1 MNPIYQIAYAKKN
14 YLEFIKKCQVGPA
27 DFVLTPQAEP
37 TAFARCFAV
46 YGLNLLK
53 QRDMLEK
60 FRKPIIKGLI
70 DGILESRKKYNSAPT
85 DKAYRQLLAFTLSA
99 LSIYNSLNDDRLA
112 KLVVEQLPND
122 VESYLNSVGALKGK
136 AQSGNHAMFIA
147 IFLMHAKKQ
156 LGIDTNDK
164 MKHWIRLHILN
175 MNKFGFWGESSKM
188 QHLLFQNGYH
198 QHEIL
203 EYLEIKN
210 PNLRSTIKAVQ
221 SMADHYGHFAPYPGG
236 GGCYDYDAVF
246 LLTPNGI
253 FHDSK
258 TRNLMQ
264 KTIQTLLSEQSLEGG
279 WGESI
284 YIRPRNLKN
293 MWYFILH
300 LARALP
306 NFRLFK
312 ERIRYAIALQCPW
325 NNSIKTHWSRYCRE
339 WNESNLWDSW
349 FRMMTI
355 ARIQIA
361 NNPKLVKEWGFI
373 NYPGIGFHAHCHAGS
388 DQ

>member
-1 MNPIYQIAYAKKN
+1 
-14 YLEFIKKCQVGPA
+14 
-27 DFVLTPQAEP
+27 
-37 TAFARCFAV
+37 
-46 YGLNLLK
+46 
-53 QRDMLEK
+53 
-60 FRKPIIKGLI
+60 
-70 DGILESRKKYNSAPT
+70 
-85 DKAYRQLLAFTLSA
+85 
-99 LSIYNSLNDDRLA
+99 
-112 KLVVEQLPND
+112 
-122 VESYLNSVGALKGK
+122 
-136 AQSGNHAMFIA
+136 
-147 IFLMHAKKQ
+147 
-156 LGIDTNDK
+156 
-164 MKHWIRLHILN
+164 
-175 MNKFGFWGESSKM
+175 
-188 QHLLFQNGYH
+188 
-198 QHEIL
+198 
-203 EYLEIKN
+203 
-210 PNLRSTIKAVQ
+210 
-221 SMADHYGHFAPYPGG
+221 MADPYGHFAPYPGG